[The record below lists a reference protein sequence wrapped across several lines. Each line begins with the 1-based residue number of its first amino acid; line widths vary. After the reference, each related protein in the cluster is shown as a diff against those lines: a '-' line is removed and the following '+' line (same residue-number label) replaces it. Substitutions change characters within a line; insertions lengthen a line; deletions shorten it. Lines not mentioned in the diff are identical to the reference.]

1 MPALSSDPFY
11 ALADPSR
18 REILMLLTK
27 EKCTINALA
36 NNFDVS
42 RPAVSKHIKILYDA
56 GFIRIENSGR
66 ERYCELNDK
75 GFSEVKEWVE
85 YFEQFWNSKV
95 KKLEHLL
102 NTRSQSK
109 PKKK

>member
-1 MPALSSDPFY
+1 MPAISSDPFY
-11 ALADPSR
+11 ALSDPSR

-27 EKCTINALA
+27 ERRTINALA
-36 NNFDVS
+36 DNFDVS

-66 ERYCELNDK
+66 ERYCELSDK
-75 GFSEVKEWVE
+75 GFNDVKGWIE
-85 YFEQFWNSKV
+85 YFEQFWNNKV

-102 NTRSQSK
+102 NTRSK
-109 PKKK
+109 LRKK

>member
-1 MPALSSDPFY
+1 MAALSSDPFY

-27 EKCTINALA
+27 EKQTINSLA
-36 NNFDVS
+36 SNFDVS

-75 GFSEVKEWVE
+75 GFSEVKDWVE
-85 YFEQFWNSKV
+85 YFEQFWTSKV
-95 KKLEHLL
+95 RKLELLL
-102 NTRSQSK
+102 NTRAHIKSR
-109 PKKK
+109 KK